1 MRIFE
6 TIKPKDN
13 TLKKYISYY
22 YVDVADN
29 EDYFNEYI
37 CYPHYNNTVSLY
49 KSHVLSCDEG
59 HSHITFNNGYLPLQ
73 IFTPLRE
80 EILKVTQ
87 KGPVYKIGI
96 VFNPFGLNQFLR
108 QDIKMDTLAS
118 SPSFQ
123 FFENYFL
130 LELFSELNIE
140 CAINMLEKQLLEN
153 FSNIENSYVIRAIEL
168 LHEPEN
174 EFGIDALAETKIGIS
189 RKHLNRLFKK
199 YIGTTPQTYRKIVR
213 FRQLMDFKLNAAK
226 ENNYGALSYQVNY
239 ADQSHFIKACKQLTN
254 LTPSQ
259 FFKEGKLVGSED
271 TFWNF
276 NR

>member
-6 TIKPKDN
+6 TIKPKDKI
-13 TLKKYISYY
+13 LKKYISYY
-22 YVDVADN
+22 YIDVADN
-29 EDYFNEYI
+29 DDYFNEYI
-37 CYPHYNNTVSLY
+37 CYPHYNNTISLY
-49 KSHVLSCDEG
+49 KSHVLSFDEG
-59 HSHITFNNGYLPLQ
+59 HSHITFNNDCLPLQ

-80 EILKVTQ
+80 EILRVTQ

-96 VFNPFGLNQFLR
+96 VFNPFGINQFLR
-108 QDIKMDTLAS
+108 QEIKMNELVS

-123 FFENYFL
+123 FFEDDFL
-130 LELFSELNIE
+130 LRLFSERNIE
-140 CAINMLEKQLLEN
+140 RSIDMLEIQLLEN
-153 FSNIENSYVIRAIEL
+153 FRNVENSYVTRAIEL

-189 RKHLNRLFKK
+189 RKHLNRLFQK

-213 FRQLMDFKLNAAK
+213 FRQLMDFKLNAVK
-226 ENNYGALSYQVNY
+226 ENNYGSLSYQVNY

-259 FFKEGKLVGSED
+259 FFKEGKIVGSED
-271 TFWNF
+271 IFWNF
-276 NR
+276 IR

>member
-87 KGPVYKIGI
+87 EGPVYKIGI
-96 VFNPFGLNQFLR
+96 VFKPFGINQFLR
-108 QDIKMDTLAS
+108 QDVKMDTLAS

-123 FFENYFL
+123 FFENDFL

-153 FSNIENSYVIRAIEL
+153 FSNIENSYVTRAIEL

-189 RKHLNRLFKK
+189 RKHLNRLFQK

-276 NR
+276 NQ

>member
-6 TIKPKDN
+6 TIKPKDKI
-13 TLKKYISYY
+13 LKKYISYY
-22 YVDVADN
+22 YFDVADD
-29 EDYFNEYI
+29 EDYANEYI
-37 CYPHYNNTVSLY
+37 CYPHYNNTISLY
-49 KSHVLSCDEG
+49 KSHVSSFDEG
-59 HSHITFNNGYLPLQ
+59 HSLITFNNDCLPLQ

-80 EILKVTQ
+80 EILRVTQ

-96 VFNPFGLNQFLR
+96 VFNPFGVNQFLR
-108 QDIKMDTLAS
+108 QDIKMNELTS

-123 FFENYFL
+123 FFENDFL
-130 LELFSELNIE
+130 SQLFNEPNIE
-140 CAINMLEKQLLEN
+140 CAVNMLEKQLLEN
-153 FSNIENSYVIRAIEL
+153 FKNIENSYVTRAIEL

-174 EFGIDALAETKIGIS
+174 EMGIDVLAETKIGIS
-189 RKHLNRLFKK
+189 RKHLNRLFQK

-213 FRQLMDFKLNAAK
+213 FRQLMDFKLNAVK
-226 ENNYGALSYQVNY
+226 ENNYGSLSYQVHY

>member
-6 TIKPKDN
+6 TIKPKDKV
-13 TLKKYISYY
+13 LKKYISYY
-22 YVDVADN
+22 YIDVADD

-37 CYPHYNNTVSLY
+37 CYPHYNNTISLY

-59 HSHITFNNGYLPLQ
+59 HSHITFNNDCLPLQ

-80 EILKVTQ
+80 EILRVTQ

-96 VFNPFGLNQFLR
+96 VFKPFGINQFLR
-108 QDIKMDTLAS
+108 QEIKMDTLAS
-118 SPSFQ
+118 SPIFQ
-123 FFENYFL
+123 FFENDFL
-130 LELFSELNIE
+130 RGLFAERNIDYV
-140 CAINMLEKQLLEN
+140 INMLEKELLGN
-153 FSNIENSYVIRAIEL
+153 FNSIENSYVTKAIEL
-168 LHEPEN
+168 LHKPNN
-174 EFGIDALAETKIGIS
+174 ELAIDVLAETKIGIS
-189 RKHLNRLFKK
+189 RKHLNRLFQK
-199 YIGTTPQTYRKIVR
+199 YIGTTPQTYRKILR

-226 ENNYGALSYQVNY
+226 ENNYGSLSYQVNY
-239 ADQSHFIKACKQLTN
+239 ADQSHFIKSCKQLTN

-276 NR
+276 SL

>member
-29 EDYFNEYI
+29 EGYFKEYI

-80 EILKVTQ
+80 EILRVTQ

-96 VFNPFGLNQFLR
+96 VFKPFGINQFLR
-108 QDIKMDTLAS
+108 QDVKIDTLAS

-123 FFENYFL
+123 FFENDFL

-153 FSNIENSYVIRAIEL
+153 FSNIENSYVTRAIEL

-276 NR
+276 NQ